1 MRFDQSLATVPD
13 RVETLSWLPH
23 DPLLALVFQFGLLII
38 ACSMLM
44 LVAVFVLRIR
54 LVLRQR
60 REKRFAAA
68 WQPLLAECVYQVP
81 ETLPQVPR
89 AMRYHFLKLWNYHHE
104 SLVGSAR
111 KNLEQLAYTLKLEE
125 ISRVLLHQSDLR
137 SKLIAIVTL
146 GHLGDRTQWHELR
159 ALVADPSPMLSLAAV
174 RALLDI
180 DAGATLTWLVTVMA
194 SREDWPLA
202 RIVAM
207 LKEAGPGRVTLPLIA
222 ATEAAAGVEGD
233 ARQVVRLLRMME
245 VAHTERIGAVV
256 GRIVRAA
263 TDPEVVAAGLRLI
276 QDPHDLELVRSHLAH
291 ESWFVRV
298 SAVRVLGRI
307 GEPADRVVLTDMLGD
322 RHWWVRYHAAR
333 ALIALPFTSLADLE
347 IIRAGLPDR
356 FAADML
362 GQAIAEARAA

>member
-1 MRFDQSLATVPD
+1 MPD
-13 RVETLSWLPH
+13 RADTLWWLPH
-23 DPLLALVFQFGLLII
+23 DPLLALVFQFGLAII
-38 ACSMLM
+38 ACSLLM

-89 AMRYHFLKLWNYHHE
+89 AMRYHFMKLWNYHHE

-111 KNLEQLAYTLKLEE
+111 KNLEQLAYALKLEE
-125 ISRVLLHQSDLR
+125 ISRDLLHHSDLR

-194 SREDWPLA
+194 AREDWPLA

-207 LKEAGPGRVTLPLIA
+207 LREAGPGRVTLPLIA
-222 ATEAAAGVEGD
+222 AAEAAAQVEVKGD
-233 ARQVVRLLRMME
+233 TRQIVRLLRMME
-245 VAHTERIGAVV
+245 VAHTERIGTIV

-263 TDPEVVAAGLRLI
+263 TDPEVIAAGLRLI
-276 QDPHDLELVRSHLAH
+276 QDPRDLELVRCHLAH
-291 ESWFVRV
+291 ETWFVRV

-307 GEPADRVVLTDMLGD
+307 GESADRVVLTDMLGD

-333 ALIALPFTSLADLE
+333 ALIALPFTSFAELE
-347 IIRAGLPDR
+347 IIRARLPDR